1 MKRILS
7 FLLMELIIGI
17 LFSSHIQAQLFEKKT
32 ISLELAKRIAAAA
45 EAVAVNNNWTVVITI
60 LDDGGNLVYLE
71 KMDNTQN
78 GSIEVSMQK
87 ARTAVFFKRSTKV
100 FEDMVNNGR
109 NSILG
114 LQNAIPIE
122 GGLPL
127 IVNGEVIGAIGV
139 SGAKSNEDGIVAKA
153 GVDFLSGQ

>member
-7 FLLMELIIGI
+7 FLLIVLVIGI
-17 LFSSHIQAQLFEKKT
+17 LFSSHIQAQLLEKKT
-32 ISLELAKRIAAAA
+32 VSLELAKRIAAVA
-45 EAVAVNNNWTVVITI
+45 EAVAVKNNWTMVITI

-78 GSIEVSMQK
+78 GSIQVSMQK
-87 ARTAVFFKRSTKV
+87 AHTAVFFKRPTKV

-127 IVNGEVIGAIGV
+127 IVNGVVIGAIGV

-153 GVDFLSGQ
+153 GVDFLTGQ

>member
-1 MKRILS
+1 LS
-7 FLLMELIIGI
+7 FLLIVIMTYIIY
-17 LFSSHIQAQLFEKKT
+17 SADNYAQLLEKKT
-32 ISLELAKRIAAAA
+32 ISLELAKKNAASA
-45 EAVAVNNNWTVVITI
+45 ETEAEKNSWTVVICV

-78 GSIEVSMQK
+78 GSIEVAIQK
-87 ARTAVFFKRSTKV
+87 ARTAVFFKRPTKV
-100 FEDMVNNGR
+100 FEDMVGNGR

-114 LQNAIPIE
+114 LQNVMPIE

-127 IVNGEVIGAIGV
+127 IVNGQIIGAIGV

-153 GVDFLSGQ
+153 GADFLLGQ

>member
-7 FLLMELIIGI
+7 FLLIVLVIGI
-17 LFSSHIQAQLFEKKT
+17 LFSSHIQAQLLEKKT
-32 ISLELAKRIAAAA
+32 VSLELAKRIAAVA
-45 EAVAVNNNWTVVITI
+45 EAVAVKNNWTMVITI

-78 GSIEVSMQK
+78 GSIQVSMQK
-87 ARTAVFFKRSTKV
+87 AHTAVFFKRPTKV

-127 IVNGEVIGAIGV
+127 IVNGVVIGAIGV

-153 GVDFLSGQ
+153 GVDFLAGQ